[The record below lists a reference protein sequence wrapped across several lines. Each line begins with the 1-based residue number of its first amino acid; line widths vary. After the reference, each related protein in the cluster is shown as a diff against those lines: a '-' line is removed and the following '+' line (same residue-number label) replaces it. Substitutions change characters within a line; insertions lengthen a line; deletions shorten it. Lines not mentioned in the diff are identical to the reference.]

1 MLQLWRENY
10 YKDEKIMALPKLDTP
25 VYTLQLPSTGEDIK
39 YRPFLVKEQKT
50 MMILQEGDNKKDV
63 YNALTTMVKSCTFD
77 SVKVDKLPVFDFEY
91 IFLKIRCKS
100 VGETAELNILC
111 PDDDE
116 TRVPVKVNLD
126 EIDVQVSDDHVDTIQ
141 ITDDINMVLRWPTM
155 KDVCDIDTDDLVEN
169 TMKLLEKCITEITD
183 GDKVHKRVDF
193 NNKELTEF
201 VDSLPTDTFEKI
213 GKFFDTMPKLREIIK
228 VKNPNTKV
236 ESEVT
241 VEGIDNFF

>member
-1 MLQLWRENY
+1 
-10 YKDEKIMALPKLDTP
+10 MALPKLSNITYD
-25 VYTLQLPSTGEDIK
+25 LNLPSTGESLK

-50 MMILQEGDNKKDV
+50 LMILQEGDDKKDV

-141 ITDDINMVLRWPTM
+141 ITDDINMILRWPTM

-169 TMKLLEKCITEITD
+169 TMKLLERCITEITD
-183 GDKVHKRVDF
+183 GDKVYKRVDY

-201 VDSLPTDTFEKI
+201 IDMLPSDIFQQI
-213 GKFFDTMPKLREIIK
+213 GKFFDTMPKLRETIK
-228 VKNPNTKV
+228 VKNPKTKV
-236 ESEVT
+236 ESEVV

>member
-1 MLQLWRENY
+1 
-10 YKDEKIMALPKLDTP
+10 
-25 VYTLQLPSTGEDIK
+25 
-39 YRPFLVKEQKT
+39 
-50 MMILQEGDNKKDV
+50 MILQEGDDKKDV
-63 YNALTTMVKSCTFD
+63 YNALTTIVKSCTFD

-141 ITDDINMVLRWPTM
+141 ITDDINMILRWPTM

-169 TMKLLEKCITEITD
+169 TMKLLERCITEITD
-183 GDKVHKRVDF
+183 GDKVYKRVDY

-201 VDSLPTDTFEKI
+201 IDMLPSDIFQQI
-213 GKFFDTMPKLREIIK
+213 GKFFDIICYLYR
-228 VKNPNTKV
+228 
-236 ESEVT
+236 
-241 VEGIDNFF
+241 IYMII

>member
-1 MLQLWRENY
+1 
-10 YKDEKIMALPKLDTP
+10 MALPKLDTP

-50 MMILQEGDNKKDV
+50 MMILQEGDDKKDV
-63 YNALTTMVKSCTFD
+63 YNALTTIVKSCTFD

-141 ITDDINMVLRWPTM
+141 ITDDI
-155 KDVCDIDTDDLVEN
+155 
-169 TMKLLEKCITEITD
+169 CIVST
-183 GDKVHKRVDF
+183 
-193 NNKELTEF
+193 
-201 VDSLPTDTFEKI
+201 
-213 GKFFDTMPKLREIIK
+213 
-228 VKNPNTKV
+228 
-236 ESEVT
+236 
-241 VEGIDNFF
+241 